1 MSGTWNRRTF
11 GGATMA
17 IVTAVGL
24 LANPPVGAAQS
35 SREAD
40 GARLLKE
47 RSTCTSTWT
56 RGLPRGLGEAASRK
70 CRWRA
75 RLVCGDS

>member
-24 LANPPVGAAQS
+24 LATPPS
-35 SREAD
+35 WSRSV
-40 GARLLKE
+40 KS
-47 RSTCTSTWT
+47 RS
-56 RGLPRGLGEAASRK
+56 
-70 CRWRA
+70 
-75 RLVCGDS
+75 